1 MKIIKTAKGIFD
13 WKSKTTSSVGF
24 IPTMGALH
32 QGHLSLVSKSK
43 TLCDYSVVSIF
54 INPTQFAPNED
65 FNAYP
70 KTLEKDVDLLCGVGV
85 DILFL
90 PTEEEMY
97 TKVQDVDVPSS
108 DLFQKLEGLSRPH
121 FFYGVTKIVS
131 KLFNVISPTHTF
143 FGEKDAQQLVIIQEM
158 ISKMNYPIDLIS
170 CPTIRDKNGLALSS
184 RNQYLSQLER
194 VEAAHFGKSL
204 LKIKKFIKEGELNTS
219 VLKNKFKM
227 SLSVSKKITLDYIS
241 IANKKTLTEIDVIQ
255 GDVLISAAIFFNEV
269 RLIDNFTY
277 HSST

>member
-24 IPTMGALH
+24 VPTMGALH

-43 TLCDYSVVSIF
+43 TLCAYSVVSIF

-70 KTLEKDVDLLCGVGV
+70 KTLEKDVALLCGVGV

-143 FGEKDAQQLVIIQEM
+143 FGEKDAQQLVIIQDM

-204 LKIKKFIKEGELNTS
+204 LKIKKLIKKGELNTS

>member
-1 MKIIKTAKGIFD
+1 MRVIKTAKELFD
-13 WKSKTTSSVGF
+13 WRSKITSSVGF
-24 IPTMGALH
+24 VPTMGALH

-43 TLCDYSVVSIF
+43 DLCNHTVVSIF
-54 INPTQFAPNED
+54 VNPDQFAPNED
-65 FNAYP
+65 FESYP
-70 KTLEKDVDLLCGVGV
+70 QSLDYDVGLLNQLGIDVLFFPSENEMSSKVKDVE
-85 DILFL
+85 I
-90 PTEEEMY
+90 P
-97 TKVQDVDVPSS
+97 PS
-108 DLFQKLEGLSRPH
+108 DLFKKLEGKSRPH
-121 FFYGVTKIVS
+121 FFYGVTRIVS
-131 KLFNVISPTHTF
+131 KLFNVVAPTHTF

-184 RNQYLSQLER
+184 RNQYLSQLEQ

-204 LKIKKFIKEGELNTS
+204 LKIKKLIKEGELNTS

-227 SLSVSKKITLDYIS
+227 SLLVSKKITLDYIS
-241 IANKKTLTEIDVIQ
+241 IADKKTLTEIDIIQ